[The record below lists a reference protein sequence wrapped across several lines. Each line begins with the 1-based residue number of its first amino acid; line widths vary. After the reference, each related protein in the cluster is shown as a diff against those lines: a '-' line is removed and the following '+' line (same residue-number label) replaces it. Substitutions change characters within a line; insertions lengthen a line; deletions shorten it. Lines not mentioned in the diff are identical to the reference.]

1 MDTIDLHSK
10 YFQRYWIHVEVGMPT
25 SKLKKLLDAHYRRKG
40 KAKFRKITGAHYF
53 AYPRKIVGKK
63 SLLVAEIVSLGPSSA
78 VPEKARSILFRDVQE
93 VLDTFDQK
101 KKYDGDSG
109 TGFVFP
115 RDKFRF
121 KGGFSLPIAFGADKS
136 ITDRMGVAELT
147 GIRLA
152 FETSPIGLESAMLS
166 VSSECVWLSIQTGFY
181 SSHLSGLATQ
191 TFMQAKRIGSL
202 FVEGE
207 TN

>member
-1 MDTIDLHSK
+1 MDSK
-10 YFQRYWIHVEVGMPT
+10 YFQRYWIHVEVRMPT
-25 SKLKKLLDAHYRRKG
+25 SKLKKLVDAHYEKG

-53 AYPRKIVGKK
+53 AMPRKISGKEM
-63 SLLVAEIVSLGPSSA
+63 SLLVAQISPLSPSSS
-78 VPEKARSILFRDVQE
+78 VPEKARSILFRDIQE
-93 VLDTFDQK
+93 LLDKFDQ

-109 TGFVFP
+109 TAFVFP
-115 RDKFRF
+115 RNKFRF

-147 GIRLA
+147 GVQLA

-166 VSSECVWLSIQTGFY
+166 VSSKRIWLSIQTGFY
-181 SSHLSGLATQ
+181 SSSLSGLAAQ
-191 TFMQAKRIGSL
+191 TFMQAKKIGSL